1 MTLPSPDELSRR
13 KRMRRNAWHAMI
25 AAAILFIAV
34 DAGEAKSV
42 AEALQADF
50 PQIKSERISPSPMP
64 GLYEIVT
71 KNGILYYAPE
81 SHLII
86 AGEMYGPGNRHLPQD
101 RRRAMIKEKVKDIPL
116 DKAFRIGTGPRKVIE
131 ITNPDCGYCR
141 KASAFLSARKDL
153 SRFILFLPFSLQTE
167 NKIRHILC
175 APDRAR
181 AYEEA
186 MTGKLQGDKLSLCNT
201 QAVEEQ
207 IRAHKEIAKNLGV
220 NATPLFVVDGQVLQ
234 GADMPALER
243 LLGTT
248 P

>member
-1 MTLPSPDELSRR
+1 M
-13 KRMRRNAWHAMI
+13 KRNAWQAMI
-25 AAAILFIAV
+25 AAVILLVAV
-34 DAGEAKSV
+34 GTGEAKSV
-42 AEALQADF
+42 ADALQTDF
-50 PQIKSERISPSPMP
+50 PQIKSEQINPSPMP

-81 SHLII
+81 SHLLI
-86 AGEMYGPGNRHLPQD
+86 AGEMYGPGNRNLTQE
-101 RRRAMIKEKVKDIPL
+101 RRLGMIKEKVKDIPL
-116 DKAFRIGTGPRKVIE
+116 DKAFRIGQGPRKIIE

-141 KASAFLSARKDL
+141 KASAFLSSRKDL

-186 MTGKLQGDKLSLCNT
+186 MTGRLQGDKLSLCNS

-207 IRAHKEIAKNLGV
+207 IRAHKEIVRNLGV
-220 NATPLFVVDGQVLQ
+220 NATPLFVVDGQVVQ
-234 GADMPALER
+234 GADMPVLER
-243 LLGTT
+243 LLEAT